1 MFSCASEHQKRD
13 LERLEIQYFF
23 SWSKSVLLSLVVLRK
38 RALKRLEINM
48 ILVGAKV
55 FYQA

>member
-23 SWSKSVLLSLVVLRK
+23 SWSKSVLLSLVVLLNIEK
-38 RALKRLEINM
+38 ESLSVGLRLGIG
-48 ILVGAKV
+48 LGLGLG
-55 FYQA
+55 